1 MNRQDGF
8 LWGVVAEGAV
18 NRFLGRPRDQNP
30 YCPGQDST
38 EAWEYGWD
46 ESAWLIEIRGVDEV
60 RRWLRE
66 AV

>member
-8 LWGVVAEGAV
+8 LWSIVAQGAA
-18 NRFLGRPRDQNP
+18 NRLLGRPRDQNP

-38 EAWEYGWD
+38 EAREYGWD
-46 ESAWLIEIRGVDEV
+46 KSAWSMEIRGVDEV